1 MHCNISVFNV
11 FIVTMTTWFPKLQR
25 TGMPIYIEI
34 ADAMANDI
42 DNGKLKPGEKL
53 PPQRNLAFDIG
64 VTIGTIGRAYALAR
78 QRGLVTGEVGRGT
91 YVRSNEPPLLESTAQ
106 APGFQ
111 KSAEDGEPSDHPPA
125 PVKLQ
130 LNSTSATEVG
140 QSSVIT
146 RHVAAIMA
154 DYPAKTTD
162 YIRSLKPEWQQAG
175 QSWLSTGG
183 WQADVASIIPTLGVH
198 AGMMAAIATLTAPGD
213 RIAFEAVTYASLARA
228 TNLIGR
234 RPISVP
240 MTDDGIDVD
249 AFDHICANQH
259 PKAVVVIPSVQNP
272 TTAVMPADTRKNLAA
287 VARRHGVYIIED
299 NIYGACVREAPLPI
313 AALAP
318 DITFHLGGLSKSV
331 AAGIRAG
338 WVSCPPAYVRSLP
351 VAHKMLTGGMP
362 FILAETAARIV
373 RSGEANTIA
382 SAVLREIG
390 SRVAIV
396 NQVLSGHDYRSHDN
410 GAFIWLKLPE
420 PWRASLFVSAARDIG
435 LLVDGD
441 DEFQFSRDQ
450 TSLHRVRIA
459 FSTLPSHAVLRDA
472 LIRLRRLLDAG
483 PSGYDSYA

>member
-1 MHCNISVFNV
+1 MHCNVLPFNV
-11 FIVTMTTWFPKLQR
+11 FIVTMTSWFPDIQR
-25 TGMPIYIEI
+25 TGSPIYIEI
-34 ADAMANDI
+34 ADAMEQDI
-42 DNGKLKPGEKL
+42 DNGTLKPGEKL

-64 VTIGTIGRAYALAR
+64 VTIGTIGRAYTLAR

-91 YVRSNEPPLLESTAQ
+91 YVRSSEPPLPEAGAATTGYHQTPDDAVPDGVHP
-106 APGFQ
+106 APG
-111 KSAEDGEPSDHPPA
+111 
-125 PVKLQ
+125 KLR
-130 LNSTSATEVG
+130 LDSTSAPEVG
-140 QSSVIT
+140 QSAIIT

-154 DYPAKTTD
+154 DYPNKTTD

-183 WQADVASIIPTLGVH
+183 WQADVASIVPTLGVH

-213 RIAFEAVTYASLARA
+213 RVAFEAVTYASLARA
-228 TNLIGR
+228 ANLIGR
-234 RPISVP
+234 RPISIP

-259 PKAVVVIPSVQNP
+259 PKVVVLIPTIQNP
-272 TTAVMPADTRKNLAA
+272 TTAIMPAATREQLAA
-287 VARRHGVYIIED
+287 IARKHGVWIIED
-299 NIYGACVREAPLPI
+299 NIYGACVDDAPAPI

-318 DITFHLGGLSKSV
+318 DITFHLGGLSKTV
-331 AAGIRAG
+331 AAGIRSA
-338 WVSCPPAYVRSLP
+338 WASCPPAYVRSLP

-362 FILAETAARIV
+362 FMLAETAARIV
-373 RSGEANTIA
+373 LTGEANTIA
-382 SAVLREIG
+382 RSVQREN
-390 SRVAIV
+390 RTRLAII
-396 NQVLSGHDYRSHDN
+396 NEVLSGHDYRSHDN
-410 GAFIWLKLPE
+410 GPFVWLKLPE

-441 DEFQFSRDQ
+441 DEFQFSQDQ

-483 PSGYDSYA
+483 PSGYDSYE

>member
-1 MHCNISVFNV
+1 
-11 FIVTMTTWFPKLQR
+11 MTTWFPEIR
-25 TGMPIYIEI
+25 RSGVPIYIEI
-34 ADAMANDI
+34 ADAMSKDI
-42 DNGKLKPGEKL
+42 DSGKLKRGEKL
-53 PPQRNLAFDIG
+53 PPQRNLAFDVG

-78 QRGLVTGEVGRGT
+78 KRGLVTGEVGRGT
-91 YVRSNEPPLLESTAQ
+91 YVRSSEPPMLEATAAASGFHQ
-106 APGFQ
+106 MAEIVIPDGIHPAPG
-111 KSAEDGEPSDHPPA
+111 
-125 PVKLQ
+125 KLR
-130 LNSTSATEVG
+130 LDSTSAPEVG
-140 QSSVIT
+140 QSGVIT
-146 RHVAAIMA
+146 RHVAAIMS
-154 DYPAKTTD
+154 DFPDKTTD

-175 QSWLSTGG
+175 QAWLSTGG
-183 WQADVASIIPTLGVH
+183 WQADEASIVPTMGVH

-213 RIAFEAVTYASLARA
+213 RVAFEAVTYASLARA

-234 RPISVP
+234 QPVSVP
-240 MTDDGIDVD
+240 MTEDGMDVE

-259 PKAVVVIPSVQNP
+259 PKAVVVIPTIQNP
-272 TTAVMPADTRKNLAA
+272 TTAILPADTREHLATI
-287 VARRHGVYIIED
+287 ARKHGVFIIED
-299 NIYGACVREAPLPI
+299 NIYGACVDEAPAPI

-331 AAGIRAG
+331 AAGIRSG

-362 FILAETAARIV
+362 FLLAETAARIV

-382 SAVLREIG
+382 RTVLGEIG
-390 SRVAIV
+390 TRITII
-396 NQVLSGHDYRSHDN
+396 QEILSGHDYRSHN
-410 GAFIWLKLPE
+410 NSPFIWLKLPE

-459 FSTLPSHAVLRDA
+459 FSTLPSHALLREA
-472 LIRLRRLLDAG
+472 LIRVRRLLDAG

>member
-1 MHCNISVFNV
+1 MHCNYFVFNV
-11 FIVTMTTWFPKLQR
+11 FIVTMTTWFPEIQR
-25 TGMPIYIEI
+25 SGAPIYVEI
-34 ADAMANDI
+34 ADAMAQDI
-42 DNGKLKPGEKL
+42 DNGKLRPGEKL

-91 YVRSNEPPLLESTAQ
+91 YIRSSKPPLLEAAATASGFPHEALDTKPDDGHS
-106 APGFQ
+106 APG
-111 KSAEDGEPSDHPPA
+111 KHR
-125 PVKLQ
+125 
-130 LNSTSATEVG
+130 LNSTSAPEVG
-140 QSSVIT
+140 QSSIIT

-175 QSWLSTGG
+175 QAWLSTGG
-183 WQADVASIIPTLGVH
+183 WQADVASIVPTLGVH

-213 RIAFEAVTYASLARA
+213 RVAFEAVTYASLARA
-228 TNLIGR
+228 TNLVGR
-234 RPISVP
+234 QPISVA
-240 MTDDGIDVD
+240 MTENGIDVD
-249 AFDHICANQH
+249 AFDHVCANQH
-259 PKAVVVIPSVQNP
+259 PKAVVVIPTIQNP
-272 TTAVMPADTRKNLAA
+272 TTAILPADARERLAQIARK
-287 VARRHGVYIIED
+287 HGVCIIED
-299 NIYGACVREAPLPI
+299 NIYGACADQAPAPI

-331 AAGIRAG
+331 AAGLRSG

-382 SAVLREIG
+382 RAVLREIG
-390 SRVAIV
+390 SRVEIV
-396 NQVLSGHDYRSHDN
+396 HDVLSGHDYRSHDN
-410 GAFIWLKLPE
+410 SAFVWLKLPE

-459 FSTLPSHAVLRDA
+459 FSTLPSHAVFRDA